1 MSIACAVGP
10 AEGTGEMVVDLVEEN
25 GAMEMIVIS
34 RGGGGGGDLVGEFGR
49 RGLLRTATLCM
60 DSSEVIA
67 DEIGSYGANES
78 EESIG
83 MGRLKSLKQTEV
95 ICT

>member
-1 MSIACAVGP
+1 MTIACAVGS
-10 AEGTGEMVVDLVEEN
+10 AEGAGEMVVDLVEQN

-34 RGGGGGGDLVGEFGR
+34 RCGGGGGDLVGKFSC
-49 RGLLRTATLCM
+49 RGLLRPATLCM

-67 DEIGSYGANES
+67 DEIGSYGADES

-83 MGRLKSLKQTEV
+83 VSRLKSLKKTEV
-95 ICT
+95 ICA